1 MKTLAQSPKNA
12 TIFEWKLSLLIP
24 NPTNEAI
31 KKAIFEAQRKR
42 KSII

>member
-12 TIFEWKLSLLIP
+12 TLLIQ
-24 NPTNEAI
+24 NPTMKLY

-42 KSII
+42 KSKI